1 LQQKPN
7 ILWIQTDEQRPDS
20 LGCYGSRWAKTP
32 NIDGLAEKGVVM
44 KNAVCQS
51 PVCLPSR
58 SSQLSARYPHE
69 FACLNNMLKTAGET
83 FPEGYRTFP
92 QIFQQAGYE
101 TVNYGR
107 YHALS
112 QDVFET
118 NRVTKDAMPEYC
130 SVFGLNKKYNEE
142 EYHVVKRPGKHHRPL
157 IIAGTYPGEENPCQI
172 STDRAIEFLQRRQ
185 PNDRPFFLRVSYN
198 WPHTPTLAPPP
209 YDKYYDPDALPIQY
223 YDEEVYTGRSQ
234 FDRTYADLHGMK
246 DLTKEQV
253 RQVWKDYMGLC
264 AYVDSEVGRL
274 LSILDEMKLQEN
286 TIILYSSD
294 HGKSLGEW
302 GAGEK
307 GNFDQEV
314 WRVPFIWSWPHR
326 IPENQVWENGCE
338 LMDTAR
344 TMMTLAG
351 LEEQIPDSYRGRNL
365 FGNDEQAEAV
375 FGVTRP
381 PIDDIPDYD
390 PRFMR
395 VGILTAQY
403 RMDMNWF
410 MDGTRP
416 SRESGDGNL
425 FDLVSDPEEKH
436 NLWNDDS
443 SEQVVHELM
452 DKIAEWLRNY
462 PSDAR
467 LCDPNNAGILF

>member
-1 LQQKPN
+1 
-7 ILWIQTDEQRPDS
+7 
-20 LGCYGSRWAKTP
+20 
-32 NIDGLAEKGVVM
+32 
-44 KNAVCQS
+44 
-51 PVCLPSR
+51 
-58 SSQLSARYPHE
+58 
-69 FACLNNMLKTAGET
+69 
-83 FPEGYRTFP
+83 
-92 QIFQQAGYE
+92 
-101 TVNYGR
+101 
-107 YHALS
+107 
-112 QDVFET
+112 
-118 NRVTKDAMPEYC
+118 
-130 SVFGLNKKYNEE
+130 
-142 EYHVVKRPGKHHRPL
+142 
-157 IIAGTYPGEENPCQI
+157 
-172 STDRAIEFLQRRQ
+172 
-185 PNDRPFFLRVSYN
+185 
-198 WPHTPTLAPPP
+198 
-209 YDKYYDPDALPIQY
+209 
-223 YDEEVYTGRSQ
+223 
-234 FDRTYADLHGMK
+234 MK

-274 LSILDEMKLQEN
+274 LSVLDEMKLQEN

-314 WRVPFIWSWPHR
+314 WRVPFIWSWPR
-326 IPENQVWENGCE
+326 FIPENQVWENGCE
-338 LMDTAR
+338 LIDTAR
-344 TMMTLAG
+344 TMLTLAG
-351 LEEQIPDSYRGRNL
+351 LEEQIPDSFQGRNL

-395 VGILTAQY
+395 VGILTARY
-403 RMDMNWF
+403 RMDMNWL

-452 DKIAEWLRNY
+452 DKIAEWLRDY

-467 LCDPNNAGILF
+467 LCDPNNAGIFF